1 MQFLKTLF
9 WFLLA
14 VVVAVFALGNWTMV
28 TINLWAGLRAEVN
41 LPFLLVLTF
50 LAGLFPTLLYHH
62 AVKWRLRQRLSMA
75 ERALI
80 DLRGLSAKP
89 GPIHVVIDEPETL
102 APAAI
107 PSAVPPGGA

>member
-14 VVVAVFALGNWTMV
+14 VVIAVFAVGNWTMV
-28 TINLWAGLRAEVN
+28 TINLWAGLRAEIN
-41 LPFLLVLTF
+41 LPLLLIITF

-62 AVKWRLRQRLSMA
+62 AVKWRLRQKLSTA
-75 ERALI
+75 ERAVA
-80 DLRGLSAKP
+80 DLRGASSTAP
-89 GPIHVVIDEPETL
+89 APPSPATDTP

-107 PSAVPPGGA
+107 PAAVPPGGA

>member
-1 MQFLKTLF
+1 MQFLKTLL

-14 VVVAVFALGNWTMV
+14 VVLAVFTLGNWTMV

-41 LPFLLVLTF
+41 LPLLVVMSF

-62 AVKWRLRQRLSMA
+62 AVKWRLRHRLTTL
-75 ERALI
+75 ERTVG
-80 DLRGLSAKP
+80 DLRGVATPAPPLP
-89 GPIHVVIDEPETL
+89 VVIDPVP

-107 PSAVPPGGA
+107 PTAVPPGGA

>member
-14 VVVAVFALGNWTMV
+14 LVVAVFALGNWTMV

-62 AVKWRLRQRLSMA
+62 AVKWRLRQKLSTA
-75 ERALI
+75 ERAI
-80 DLRGLSAKP
+80 ADLRGASAAP
-89 GPIHVVIDEPETL
+89 PPLHVVIDGAP

>member
-14 VVVAVFALGNWTMV
+14 IVAVVFAFANWTNV
-28 TINLWAGLRAEVN
+28 TVNLWAGLKAEIN
-41 LPFLLVLTF
+41 LPVLLIITF

-62 AVKWRLRQRLSMA
+62 AVRWRLRHKLAAA
-75 ERALI
+75 ERALA
-80 DLRGLSAKP
+80 DARGATSPSAP
-89 GPIHVVIDEPETL
+89 LASAEAIEPP

-107 PSAVPPGGA
+107 PGIVPPGGA